1 MRLAWFVLVI
11 AALLEGSPGFAQSP
25 EDLSKQGERVFNRSC
40 ATGYCHGLQ
49 GVAAGAPRL
58 AARGFD
64 QAYINNTVARG
75 LQGTS
80 MPAFGASLSRSDLNA
95 VVAYVANLN
104 GIVYSPAGSTEGG
117 GGTGVQPSRSLSP
130 EASKGRDLFSDEL
143 RGFDRCSTC
152 HEVNTIGIP
161 VATPIASVP
170 ASVQALRELATPSV
184 RTAIMGNQTMPALI
198 INDGTR
204 AKVFYDLT
212 SPPPVLH
219 TAQPGTVAWRDG
231 SDWRHVSVLGA
242 YSDTELS
249 LILDYLRSAVRH

>member
-1 MRLAWFVLVI
+1 MRPAWWVLAI
-11 AALLEGSPGFAQSP
+11 AALLEVPLGLAQNP
-25 EDLSKQGERVFNRSC
+25 EDVVKQGEQVFNRSC

-58 AARGFD
+58 AGRGFD
-64 QAYINNTVARG
+64 QAYIDNTVARG

-80 MPAFGASLSRSDLNA
+80 MPAFSGSLSRLEING
-95 VVAYVANLN
+95 VVAYVAKLN
-104 GIVYSPAGSTEGG
+104 GIAYSPAGSESSAGTE
-117 GGTGVQPSRSLSP
+117 VQASLSP
-130 EASKGRDLFSDEL
+130 QASKGRDLFSDEL

-152 HEVNTIGIP
+152 HEVNAIGIP

-170 ASVQALRELATPSV
+170 ASVQALRDLSTPSV
-184 RTAIMGNQTMPALI
+184 RTAIVGKQTMPALV

-219 TAQPGTVAWRDG
+219 TAQPGTVTWRDG
-231 SDWRHVSVLGA
+231 SDWRHVSVVSS
-242 YSDTELS
+242 YSDTELGS
-249 LILDYLRSAVRH
+249 ILEYLRSSVRH